1 MERSRRLRKFLRA
14 GDAPL
19 MHFAFSFNL
28 NSGPQSVS
36 HLRAAVKAISFI
48 VAFAALTLQTR
59 AADMPSSPGL
69 GVTGL
74 MFSNHLAALR
84 QSVPL
89 GFSIV
94 VARPFIVL
102 GDEPVDILQ
111 MRAEKTVKWAVDMLK
126 QDYFT
131 RDPDELIDVWLFKD
145 DASYRTN
152 ALRLFGDTPT
162 TPFGYY
168 SAQHHALVMN
178 IATGGG
184 TLVHEIVHPFM
195 RANFPQCPAWFNEGL
210 ASLYEQSAE
219 QSGHIRGL
227 VNWRYQGLEQDIK
240 AGKLT
245 SFRQLTAMSDNE
257 FYGGPDNPKYS
268 DHYAQARYLCYYLQ
282 EKGLLVKF
290 YREFSASARTDPTG
304 YETLKR
310 VLGENDMDKFQKQWE
325 KFILALRAA

>member
-1 MERSRRLRKFLRA
+1 MLLT
-14 GDAPL
+14 
-19 MHFAFSFNL
+19 FSFTL
-28 NSGPQSVS
+28 NSGLQSLS
-36 HLRAAVKAISFI
+36 HLRADVKPFPFI
-48 VAFAALTLQTR
+48 AAFAALTLQTR
-59 AADMPSSPGL
+59 AANTISNAPAVPP
-69 GVTGL
+69 VTSAGI
-74 MFSNHLAALR
+74 FSNHLAALR
-84 QSVPL
+84 QSAPP

-94 VARPFIVL
+94 VTRPFIVL
-102 GDEPVDILQ
+102 GDEPADIVQ
-111 MRAEKTVKWAVDMLK
+111 MRAEKTVKGAVDKLK
-126 QDYFT
+126 QEYFT

-168 SAQHHALVMN
+168 SARHHALVMN

-219 QSGHIRGL
+219 QNGHIRGL
-227 VNWRYQGLEQDIK
+227 VNWRYTGLEQDIR
-240 AGKLT
+240 AGKLI
-245 SFRQLTAMSDNE
+245 SFRQLTATSDNE
-257 FYGGPDNPKYS
+257 FYGGPDNPHYS

-290 YREFSASARTDPTG
+290 YRAFRDNAATDPTG

-310 VLGENDMDKFQKQWE
+310 VLGVSDMDKFQKQWE
-325 KFILALRAA
+325 KFILALRVG

>member
-1 MERSRRLRKFLRA
+1 M
-14 GDAPL
+14 
-19 MHFAFSFNL
+19 
-28 NSGPQSVS
+28 
-36 HLRAAVKAISFI
+36 
-48 VAFAALTLQTR
+48 ALTLHTW
-59 AADMPSSPGL
+59 AANTNANAPAVPP
-69 GVTGL
+69 VTVTDL
-74 MFSNHLAALR
+74 IFSNHLAALR
-84 QSVPL
+84 QSAPP
-89 GFSIV
+89 GFNIV

-102 GDEPVDILQ
+102 GDEPVDIVQ
-111 MRAEKTVKWAVDMLK
+111 MRAEKTVKWAVDRLK

-168 SAQHHALVMN
+168 SARHHALVMN

-195 RANFPQCPAWFNEGL
+195 RANFPLCPAWFNEGL

-219 QSGHIRGL
+219 QGGHIRGL
-227 VNWRYQGLEQDIK
+227 VNWRYNGLEQDIK
-240 AGKLT
+240 AGKLI

-257 FYGGPDNPKYS
+257 FYGGPDNPNYS
-268 DHYAQARYLCYYLQ
+268 DHYAQARYLCFYLQ

-290 YREFSASARTDPTG
+290 YHEFSANAKTDPTG

-310 VLGENDMDKFQKQWE
+310 VLGVSDMEKFQKQWE
-325 KFILALRAA
+325 QFILTLRTG